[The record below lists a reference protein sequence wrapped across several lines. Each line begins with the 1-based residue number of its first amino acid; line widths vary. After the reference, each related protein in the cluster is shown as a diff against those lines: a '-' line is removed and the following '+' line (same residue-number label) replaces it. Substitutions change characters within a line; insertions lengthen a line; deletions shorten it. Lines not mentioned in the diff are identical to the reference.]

1 LQPADVGWFHTLK
14 NLYKKD
20 WNEWFQSTDIKLVTR
35 FGNLCGPGYQR
46 MINWIV
52 KGWNQLEPLAIS
64 ESFQYC
70 GITSTNVEKYHQ
82 TLKKILNTSTNPINI
97 TVEPQEEDECLFRD
111 VFLTN
116 VCFDE
121 TDEKTDSEDED
132 EPRSDDDEESSDISS
147 IYSDDGEPDI
157 QESKESASKSINSPS
172 ISKISS
178 CNPSKV
184 LRKSPR
190 TPSASNSSIT
200 ITKIP
205 PETKTTRSLNMS
217 SSQST
222 NIKEVPVP
230 GTEKKFYRNQRLFN
244 QQQALLAQKHKI

>member
-1 LQPADVGWFHTLK
+1 
-14 NLYKKD
+14 
-20 WNEWFQSTDIKLVTR
+20 
-35 FGNLCGPGYQR
+35 
-46 MINWIV
+46 M
-52 KGWNQLEPLAIS
+52 IS

-82 TLKKILNTSTNPINI
+82 TLRNILNTSTNPTNI

-111 VFLTN
+111 IFLTN

-132 EPRSDDDEESSDISS
+132 EVRSDDYEESSDITS
-147 IYSDDGEPDI
+147 IYSDDGEPNI

-217 SSQST
+217 PSQST
-222 NIKEVPVP
+222 NIKEVTVS